1 MITLEAAS
9 REIVAEK
16 PVSIAFGVMWAL
28 LTVVIWSAWPSYTRL
43 SVTSTLAA
51 PDLVALRYAI
61 GGLLLLPALIHYAR
75 HMSLRG
81 WREGLLLAFFQ
92 GAPLAMLVTVGLRF
106 APAGHMAALSPGLL
120 PLFAASIG
128 YIFLRERVSSTRV
141 CGLTLIVV
149 GAFALAF
156 VSMTAFAGS
165 AWKGDILFV
174 CAGFM
179 GATYAVRMRR
189 SGLSA
194 MEGAALIS
202 VYSML
207 IYLPLYAA
215 LWLPSSG
222 LFAVSPAEL
231 LFQGFYQG
239 VLMGA
244 VSLYSFS
251 RAIVTLGAT
260 RATAFIS
267 LVPVLGS
274 VLGTAILNETPSI
287 LEYAGVISISVGV
300 LLAAGIVSFRS
311 RRHAE
316 VKTSTH
322 FP

>member
-1 MITLEAAS
+1 MVTSDAAS
-9 REIVAEK
+9 RAIADET
-16 PVSIAFGVMWAL
+16 PVSIALGAMWAL

-43 SVTSTLAA
+43 SITTTLSA

-61 GGLLLLPALIHYAR
+61 GGLLFLPVLIHCAR
-75 HMSLRG
+75 RISPRG
-81 WREGLLLAFFQ
+81 WREGLTLAFFQ

-120 PLFAASIG
+120 PLFAASIS
-128 YIFLRERVSSTRV
+128 YIFLNERLSSTRI
-141 CGLTLIVV
+141 CGLALIAL
-149 GAFALAF
+149 GALALVL
-156 VSMTAFAGS
+156 VSMGVLAGS

-207 IYLPLYAA
+207 FYLPLYVT
-215 LWLPSSG
+215 LWLPSSSV
-222 LFAVSPAEL
+222 FTVSHAEL

-239 VLMGA
+239 FLMGA
-244 VSLYSFS
+244 VSLFSLS
-251 RAIVTLGAT
+251 RAIVALGAT

-267 LVPVLGS
+267 LVPVLGTL
-274 VLGTAILNETPSI
+274 LGTAILNEVPSI
-287 LEYAGVISISVGV
+287 IEGAGIACISLGV
-300 LLAAGIVSFRS
+300 LLATGIISLHL
-311 RRHAE
+311 RRR
-316 VKTSTH
+316 TS
-322 FP
+322 